1 MPTGEHDA
9 VLLDLDGVVY
19 AGDEAVPGAPEA
31 LARLR
36 EDGTVLRFVTNNA
49 SRTPEQVADKLV
61 GVGVHATSEEV
72 LGSARAAVELLVG
85 RFGLADGDAVAVVGG
100 NGLLVAVTQHGLL
113 PVPVVDVVDR
123 PAAVVQ
129 GFSPDLTWADLA
141 AATYWVREG
150 VPWVATNLD
159 LTIPTG
165 RGIAPGNG
173 LLVRTVAEASGREP
187 VAVAGKPEP
196 HLFASAARSAASTSP
211 LVVGDRL
218 DTDIAGGRAA
228 GFETALV
235 LTGVHGTVDALAAAP
250 SHRPD
255 RVLGTLADLWDSPG
269 RATADR
275 LTELLHEGW
284 RALDALDADGSGDG
298 SGDGSTAGAA
308 GGAAADERRR
318 AVLADWTSRLSPA
331 AR

>member
-9 VLLDLDGVVY
+9 VLFDLDGVVY

-36 EDGTVLRFVTNNA
+36 EEGTALRFVTNNA

-61 GVGVHATSEEV
+61 GVGVHATPDEV

-85 RFGLADGDAVAVVGG
+85 RLGLVEGDEVAVVGG
-100 NGLLVAVTQHGLL
+100 DGLLVAVTEQGLR

-129 GFSPDLTWADLA
+129 GFSPDLTWAHLA
-141 AATYWVREG
+141 AATYWVHEG

-165 RGIAPGNG
+165 RGLAPGNG

-196 HLFASAARSAASTSP
+196 HLFASAARSAGSSSP

-235 LTGVHGTVDALAAAP
+235 LTGVHGAVDALAAAP

-255 RVLGTLADLWDSPG
+255 RVLGTLADLWGSPG
-269 RATADR
+269 RDEADR
-275 LTELLHEGW
+275 LTDLLHQGW
-284 RALDALDADGSGDG
+284 RALDGLDGQHGDG
-298 SGDGSTAGAA
+298 GED
-308 GGAAADERRR
+308 RRPE
-318 AVLADWTSRLSPA
+318 VLADWTSRLSPA